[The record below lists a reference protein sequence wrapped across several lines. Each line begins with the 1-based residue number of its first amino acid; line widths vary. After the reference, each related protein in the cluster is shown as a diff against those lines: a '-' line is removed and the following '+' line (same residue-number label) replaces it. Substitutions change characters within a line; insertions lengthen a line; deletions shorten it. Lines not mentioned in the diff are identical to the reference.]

1 MSRATQSLES
11 FSSNIESGA
20 ASHQRAAVAA
30 EDAAKFNARAASALE
45 GLPDRIEGMSS
56 SLSSTARSLTDGT
69 RAISKSFELEADQQ
83 RRFLQE
89 LGDAL
94 GEYMDGIRGK
104 TLERIS
110 EFGEQTSGVIS
121 KLEALQN
128 ELNSGVETVQ
138 EVGTQLLNKGRK

>member
-1 MSRATQSLES
+1 
-11 FSSNIESGA
+11 
-20 ASHQRAAVAA
+20 V
-30 EDAAKFNARAASALE
+30 DAAKFNARAASALE